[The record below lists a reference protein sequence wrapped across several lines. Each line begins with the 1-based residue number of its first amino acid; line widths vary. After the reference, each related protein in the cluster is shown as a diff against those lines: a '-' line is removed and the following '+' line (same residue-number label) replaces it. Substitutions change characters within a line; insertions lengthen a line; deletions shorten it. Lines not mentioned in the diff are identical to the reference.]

1 MMSTLKEEWL
11 LKVNRTLSDIQ
22 DYNKPQT
29 LKKKIPYAFVECIN
43 DMIEMVFNDLNKK
56 YYYPEKNFLQK
67 LPRNK
72 NKRIINT

>member
-11 LKVNRTLSDIQ
+11 LKANRTLSDIQ
-22 DYNKPQT
+22 DYNN
-29 LKKKIPYAFVECIN
+29 VVCIN

-56 YYYPEKNFLQK
+56 YYYQKNFLQK

-72 NKRIINT
+72 NKRTH